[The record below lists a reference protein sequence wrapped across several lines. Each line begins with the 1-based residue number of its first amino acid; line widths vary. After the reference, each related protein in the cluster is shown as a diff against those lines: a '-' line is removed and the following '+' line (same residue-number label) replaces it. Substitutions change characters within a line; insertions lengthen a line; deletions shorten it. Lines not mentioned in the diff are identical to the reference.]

1 MGKTTEVSSTDPQEC
16 CKLMNGVKC
25 SGSSV
30 VTEIDWSSQD
40 LSGPLPHDIL
50 KLKNLEK
57 L

>member
-30 VTEIDWSSQD
+30 ITEIDWSSKD
-40 LSGPLPHDIL
+40 LSGPIPPEIGNLTNL
-50 KLKNLEK
+50 VKL
-57 L
+57 